1 MRAGSQIARRVIRE
15 RRADDA
21 GGFAVARRRDDVEDD
36 VAQRFAVRRLARER
50 LRVGETGT
58 GTGRVSLLAPAG
70 LLRLRRSRRRGGGR
84 HERDGIRGS
93 RSRSRSRARAPARPP
108 GLARSTRGR
117 ARGCVRLGP
126 RRAIVA
132 LPRGGG
138 LHRVVHRGN
147 APRERELGRGVPR
160 PLRVVL
166 RVALRHH
173 LLHGAQVDA
182 RLLGHLQKRRRDRA
196 LCICIRLPAAAQEFS
211 APVAESRDGVD
222 DVQERG
228 VIRRARRHVHERAPR
243 ELARG
248 EGDDARVADG
258 GFRRFAVD
266 PRAFAHRREKSREVL
281 EDAVSGG

>member
-21 GGFAVARRRDDVEDD
+21 GGFAIARRRDDVEDD

-58 GTGRVSLLAPAG
+58 GTGRVFLLAPAG

-93 RSRSRSRARAPARPP
+93 RSRARAPARPP

-117 ARGCVRLGP
+117 AQRCVRLGP

-138 LHRVVHRGN
+138 LHRVVHRDD

-160 PLRVVL
+160 PLRVDL

-196 LCICIRLPAAAQEFS
+196 FCICIRLPAAAQELS

-222 DVQERG
+222 DVQESG
-228 VIRRARRHVHERAPR
+228 VIRRARCHVHERAPR

-258 GFRRFAVD
+258 GFRRFAID

-281 EDAVSGG
+281 EDAVRGG